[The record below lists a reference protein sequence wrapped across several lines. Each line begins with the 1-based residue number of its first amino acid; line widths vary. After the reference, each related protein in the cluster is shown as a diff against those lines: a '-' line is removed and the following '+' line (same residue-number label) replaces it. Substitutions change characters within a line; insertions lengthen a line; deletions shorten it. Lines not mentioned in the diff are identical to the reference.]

1 LKISANKENR
11 EEKIQSFLKSMAD
24 PKKWL
29 RSDGRVT
36 NVTTPFTT
44 RADELMQIYNGLR
57 MKNVSLDERLDIL
70 LNTKFTVLERPCD
83 VSAEIEELINRE
95 ADMINRGRPE
105 HSLEG
110 LRQR

>member
-1 LKISANKENR
+1 
-11 EEKIQSFLKSMAD
+11 
-24 PKKWL
+24 
-29 RSDGRVT
+29 
-36 NVTTPFTT
+36 
-44 RADELMQIYNGLR
+44 

-105 HSLEG
+105 NSLEG
-110 LRQR
+110 LRQRLCNLFLQYIENPKMNPEAARFQKIPIELLERD